1 MLKATSIIN
10 KLKSN
15 LILFEKFEGA
25 YLFGSILY
33 SATPHDVDFLLIYT
47 IHPKKTEVENLYEYL
62 YNLLELPIDIT
73 FLSVQE
79 EMEIE
84 FVKKLN
90 NTYIRIK

>member
-1 MLKATSIIN
+1 MLKAASIIN
-10 KLKSN
+10 KLNSN
-15 LILFEKFEGA
+15 LILFEKIEEV

-33 SATPHDVDFLLIYT
+33 SATPHDADFLLIYT
-47 IHPKKTEVENLYEYL
+47 IYPKKTEVEKLYEYL

-73 FLSVQE
+73 FLSIQE

-84 FVKKLN
+84 FLKKLN